1 MNTVLYVL
9 HRFVAPFL
17 MGLCMAAASVMT
29 DVASVAFLASIGV
42 VFGFLSLPL
51 GVRALVRLA
60 DA

>member
-1 MNTVLYVL
+1 MNTMLYVL

-17 MGLCMAAASVMT
+17 MGLCMAAASVMS
-29 DVASVAFLASIGV
+29 DAVSVAFLASIGA
-42 VFGFLSLPL
+42 VFGFLSLPH

>member
-17 MGLCMAAASVMT
+17 MGICMAAASVMS
-29 DVASVAFLASIGV
+29 DPVSVAFVVSVGF
-42 VFGFLSLPL
+42 VFGFLSLPY

-60 DA
+60 DV

>member
-17 MGLCMAAASVMT
+17 MGLCMAAASAMT
-29 DVASVAFLASIGV
+29 DPVSIFIMALVGF
-42 VFGFLSLPL
+42 VFGFLSLPY
-51 GVRALVRLA
+51 GIRALVRLA